1 LWFSEKNAVKSQQPV
16 VDTPYRT
23 TTQTKKNGVKN
34 GKKRSKG
41 IG

>member
-1 LWFSEKNAVKSQQPV
+1 V